1 MAEFTQ
7 DLEGMG
13 SLDLNDNSGEEET
26 LEVRQAMAQQ
36 CFKDC
41 HKCCYECGSP
51 DNLSKDCLQYKA
63 HIQSLNKK
71 GGSHQGTWTP
81 QQKEKVKENADLRE
95 QQ

>member
-1 MAEFTQ
+1 MAESTP

-13 SLDLNDNSGEEET
+13 SINLNDNSGEEET

-51 DNLSKDCLQYKA
+51 DHLCKDCPQYKA
-63 HIQSLNKK
+63 HMQSLNKK
-71 GGSHQGTWTP
+71 GGSHKGAWTSQP
-81 QQKEKVKENADLRE
+81 NEKVKENADLTE